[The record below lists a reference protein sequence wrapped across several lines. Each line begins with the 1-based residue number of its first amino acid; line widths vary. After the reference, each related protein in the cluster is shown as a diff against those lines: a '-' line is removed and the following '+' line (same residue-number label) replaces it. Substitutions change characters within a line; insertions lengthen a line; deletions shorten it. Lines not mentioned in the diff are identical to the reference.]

1 MTTKR
6 NADIKKDLG
15 ELLDKYNIP
24 MGLFI
29 FRDEESMNLLG
40 SGNNLYDN
48 AILDAMMKL
57 LSETLDANK
66 DSINQLGMQ
75 AVKRQEISDD
85 IKRHMNPGLN

>member
-85 IKRHMNPGLN
+85 IKRHMNPGPN